1 MKNEEECFGHFLC
14 VSCQLNDDVVN
25 VLKCIIPYGKH
36 NPNRVYKLWE
46 VLPTLFE
53 STHFGRLP
61 NQTHLIQLII
71 LFQNIFK
78 TWSVDGL
85 LGGPSENSQIS
96 MALFRQRDLFII
108 HQSWGFV
115 QIPNP

>member
-1 MKNEEECFGHFLC
+1 MEDTTQTGFTNFGKWF
-14 VSCQLNDDVVN
+14 
-25 VLKCIIPYGKH
+25 
-36 NPNRVYKLWE
+36 
-46 VLPTLFE
+46 PTLFE

-71 LFQNIFK
+71 LFQDLFK
-78 TWSVDGL
+78 TWNVDGL
-85 LGGPSENSQIS
+85 LGGPSEKSQIS
-96 MALFRQRDLFII
+96 MALFRQTDLFII

>member
-1 MKNEEECFGHFLC
+1 MENTTQTGFTNFGKCF
-14 VSCQLNDDVVN
+14 
-25 VLKCIIPYGKH
+25 
-36 NPNRVYKLWE
+36 
-46 VLPTLFE
+46 PTLLE

-61 NQTHLIQLII
+61 NQTQLIQLII

-85 LGGPSENSQIS
+85 LGGPSETS
-96 MALFRQRDLFII
+96 MALFRQTDIFII